1 MFTGVRQHHAVFST
15 LLLAVI
21 VLGSSVSVRAQLNK
35 DLPEDVKGLDV
46 EQKIGAQIDLDLTF
60 INEDGQ
66 TVALRDYFK
75 HGRPVV
81 LNLAYYSCPMLCG
94 MVIKGVTNSLREVP
108 WLPGREFEVVTVSF
122 DPRET
127 APLAKAKKEAVL
139 VDYGRPQARAGW
151 HLLVDQDGHAKKLAD
166 QIGFKYRWI
175 EREQQFAH
183 GSVTFILTPE
193 GKMSRYLFG
202 LAYEPRDM
210 RLALTEASNGRLGT
224 VVDKF
229 MNYCYHYD
237 PVERTYVLK
246 ALQVMK
252 LGGAVIVA
260 AMLGMLFFFWRREF
274 KGQSATD
281 RIESGS
287 GEGIIPH

>member
-1 MFTGVRQHHAVFST
+1 MFTEVRQNRAVFST
-15 LLLAVI
+15 LVLAVI
-21 VLGSSVSVRAQLNK
+21 VLCSSVSVRAQLNTG
-35 DLPEDVKGLDV
+35 LPEDVKGLDV

-108 WLPGREFEVVTVSF
+108 WLPGREFEVVTISF
-122 DPRET
+122 DPREG

-139 VDYGRPQARAGW
+139 VDYGRPQAREGW
-151 HLLVDQDGHAKKLAD
+151 HFLVNQDDHAKKLAD

-210 RLALTEASNGRLGT
+210 RLALTEASNGKLGT

-246 ALQVMK
+246 AIQVMK
-252 LGGAVIVA
+252 LGGVVIVV
-260 AMLGMLFFFWRREF
+260 AMVAMLFFFWRREF
-274 KGQSATD
+274 KGQQTTD
-281 RIESGS
+281 RIQSGS